1 MEKTLTENKM
11 GTMPIG
17 RLLIGMAVP
26 MMISMLVQAFYN
38 VVDSVFV
45 AQISQDALNAV
56 SLAFP
61 LQNIM
66 IAFGGGTALG
76 MNALLSRFL
85 GEKNFEDA
93 NRAANTGIF
102 LSIMSALACA
112 LIGFFLT
119 RPFFK
124 IMTNNAQIIEH
135 GTAYGSICLIFSIGI
150 FSQFCFERLLQ
161 STGKTTLSM
170 TTQLI
175 GAVINIVL
183 DPIFI
188 FHKGQALFGGA
199 FTMPIGLGLEVAGAA
214 WATVTGQI
222 VAAIVA
228 IILNIT
234 VNREIKISL
243 KRIRPDREIVAR
255 IYKIGFPSILMQS
268 VGSVMN
274 FCLNRI
280 LIEFTETATAVF
292 GAYFKLQSFV
302 FMPIFGLNNG
312 MIPIISYNTGA
323 RKIDRVKKTIKLSIV
338 LAMSIMACGTLLFE
352 FAPQTLLGFFNA
364 SSEMLEIGNTALRL
378 IATHF
383 VIAGFCIIVN
393 SVCQAIGNPMH
404 SLFISICRQLV
415 VLIPAAWLLSKTGIL
430 NMVWFAFPIAE
441 IASLILCLIFFKRTI
456 KKINANQ

>member
-1 MEKTLTENKM
+1 MENTLKENKM
-11 GTMPIG
+11 GTAPVG

-38 VVDSVFV
+38 VVDSIFV
-45 AQISQDALNAV
+45 AQISRDALNAV

-66 IAFGGGTALG
+66 IAFGGGTSLG
-76 MNALLSRFL
+76 MNAVLSRYL
-85 GEKNFEDA
+85 GEKNYDDA

-102 LSIMSALACA
+102 LTVISALVCA
-112 LIGFFLT
+112 LVGLFLT
-119 RPFFK
+119 RPFFHLL
-124 IMTNNAQIIEH
+124 TNDVEIVNY

-170 TTQLI
+170 ITQLI
-175 GAVINIVL
+175 GAIINIIL

-188 FHKGQALFGGA
+188 FHKGQAIFGGA
-199 FTMPIGLGLEVAGAA
+199 FVMPFGLGLEVAGAA
-214 WATVTGQI
+214 WATVIGQI

-228 IILNIT
+228 LILNVT
-234 VNREIKISL
+234 VNREIKISPKL
-243 KRIRPDREIVAR
+243 IRPDREIVGK

-268 VGSVMN
+268 VGSVMT
-274 FCLNRI
+274 FSLNKI
-280 LIEFTETATAVF
+280 LIGFSEAATAVF
-292 GAYFKLQSFV
+292 GAYFKLQSFI

-323 RKIDRVKKTIKLSIV
+323 KKIDRVKKTIRLSIV
-338 LAMSIMACGTLLFE
+338 LAMSIMAAGTLLFE
-352 FAPQTLLGFFNA
+352 LAPQTLLGFFNA
-364 SSEMLEIGNTALRL
+364 DAEMLEIGNTALRI

-404 SLFISICRQLV
+404 SLLISICRQLG

-441 IASLILCLIFFKRTI
+441 IASLILCLIFYKKTLKRI
-456 KKINANQ
+456 HIEE

>member
-1 MEKTLTENKM
+1 MENTLRENKM
-11 GTMPIG
+11 GTAPVG
-17 RLLIGMAVP
+17 RLLVGMAVP

-38 VVDSVFV
+38 VVDSIFV
-45 AQISQDALNAV
+45 AQISENALSAV

-76 MNALLSRFL
+76 MNAILSRFL

-102 LSIMSALACA
+102 LSIVSALVCA

-119 RPFFK
+119 RPFFEL
-124 IMTNNAQIIEH
+124 MTDVEEIVNY
-135 GTAYGSICLIFSIGI
+135 GTDYASICLIFSIGI

-175 GAVINIVL
+175 GAITNIIL

-188 FHKGQALFGGA
+188 FSKGQAIFGGA
-199 FTMPIGLGLEVAGAA
+199 FNMPIGLGLGAAGAA
-214 WATVTGQI
+214 WATIIGQI

-228 IILNIT
+228 IILNVT

-243 KRIRPDREIVAR
+243 KLIRPDREIVAR

-274 FCLNRI
+274 FCLNQI
-280 LIEFTETATAVF
+280 LIGFSTTATAVF
-292 GAYFKLQSFV
+292 GAYFKLQSFI
-302 FMPIFGLNNG
+302 FMPVFGLNNG
-312 MIPIISYNTGA
+312 MIPIISYNVGA
-323 RKIDRVKKTIKLSIV
+323 KKIDRVKKTIALSIT
-338 LAMSIMACGTLLFE
+338 LAMSIMAIGTLLFE
-352 FAPQTLLGFFNA
+352 FIPETLLGFFNA
-364 SSEMLEIGNTALRL
+364 SETMLELGVPALRV

-404 SLFISICRQLV
+404 SLLISICRQLL
-415 VLIPAAWLLSKTGIL
+415 VLIPAAWLLSKLGQL
-430 NMVWFAFPIAE
+430 NLVWLAFPIAE

-456 KKINANQ
+456 NKIHAEQ

>member
-11 GTMPIG
+11 GTAPVG
-17 RLLIGMAVP
+17 RLLTGMAVP

-45 AQISQDALNAV
+45 AQISENALSAV

-76 MNALLSRFL
+76 MNAILSRSL

-102 LSIMSALACA
+102 LSVMSAIVCM
-112 LIGFFLT
+112 LIGFFLA
-119 RPFFK
+119 RPFFAL
-124 IMTNNAQIIEH
+124 MTDVEEIVNY
-135 GTAYGSICLIFSIGI
+135 GTDYGGICLIFSIGI

-170 TTQLI
+170 ITQLI
-175 GAVINIVL
+175 GAIINIVL

-188 FHKGQALFGGA
+188 FHKGQPIFGGA
-199 FTMPIGLGLEVAGAA
+199 FIMPIGLGLEVAGAA
-214 WATVTGQI
+214 YATIIGQI

-228 IILNIT
+228 VILNIT
-234 VNREIKISL
+234 VNREITISIKKIRL
-243 KRIRPDREIVAR
+243 DREIAGK

-274 FCLNRI
+274 FCLNQI
-280 LIEFTETATAVF
+280 LLTFSTTATAVF
-292 GAYFKLQSFV
+292 GAYFKLQSFI
-302 FMPIFGLNNG
+302 FMPVFGLNNG
-312 MIPIISYNTGA
+312 MIPIISYNVGA
-323 RKIDRVKKTIKLSIV
+323 RKIDRVKKTIA
-338 LAMSIMACGTLLFE
+338 LAITLAVSIMACGVLLFE
-352 FAPQTLLGFFNA
+352 FMPQTLLGFFNA
-364 SSEMLEIGNTALRL
+364 SKEMLTLGIPALRI

-383 VIAGFCIIVN
+383 MIAGFCIIVN

-404 SLFISICRQLV
+404 SLLISICRQLL
-415 VLIPAAWLLSKTGIL
+415 VLIPAAWILSKTGIL
-430 NMVWFAFPIAE
+430 NMVWLAFPIAE
-441 IASLILCLIFFKRTI
+441 IVSLILCLVFFKRTLN
-456 KKINANQ
+456 KIHAAE

>member
-11 GTMPIG
+11 GAMPVG

-38 VVDSVFV
+38 VVDSIFV
-45 AQISQDALNAV
+45 AQISENALNAV

-66 IAFGGGTALG
+66 IAFGGGTSLG
-76 MNALLSRFL
+76 MNAILSRYL
-85 GEKNFEDA
+85 GEKNFDDA

-102 LSIMSALACA
+102 LTIMSAIVCA
-112 LIGFFLT
+112 LVGIFLT
-119 RPFFK
+119 RPFFE
-124 IMTNNAQIIEH
+124 IMTNVTEIVDY

-170 TTQLI
+170 VTQLI
-175 GAVINIVL
+175 GAIINIIL

-188 FHKGQALFGGA
+188 FHKGQAIFGGA
-199 FTMPIGLGLEVAGAA
+199 FIMPIGLGLEVAGAA
-214 WATVTGQI
+214 YATIAGQI

-228 IILNIT
+228 IILNKT

-243 KRIRPDREIVAR
+243 RLIRPDREIVGR

-268 VGSVMN
+268 VGSVMT
-274 FCLNRI
+274 FSLNKI
-280 LIEFTETATAVF
+280 LIGFSTTATAVF
-292 GAYFKLQSFV
+292 GAYFKLQSFI
-302 FMPIFGLNNG
+302 FMPVFGLNNG
-312 MIPIISYNTGA
+312 MIPIISYNVGA
-323 RKIDRVKKTIKLSIV
+323 RKIDRVKKTIGLSIA
-338 LAMSIMACGTLLFE
+338 LAMSIMACGTLIFE
-352 FAPQTLLGFFNA
+352 FLPQTLLGFFNA
-364 SSEMLEIGNTALRL
+364 SPEMLEIGNTALRL

-404 SLFISICRQLV
+404 SLFISICRQLL
-415 VLIPAAWLLSKTGIL
+415 VLIPAAYLLSKTGIL

-441 IASLILCLIFFKRTI
+441 IASLILCLIFYKKTMKRI
-456 KKINANQ
+456 HIEE